1 VPDLQGL
8 TGLYVR
14 AVAASA
20 VVPVRKVLPGKTPSG
35 LPDTEQV
42 VEGLEI
48 RRDHLLAYQRV
59 CAFRV
64 RDVLPATYVHQLA
77 FPLALRIMTD
87 RSFPFPAMGLVHLDN
102 EVSQLRELD
111 ASETLTLRVRAANL
125 TDHPKGRTFDI
136 LAEAAVGEEVPW
148 RSTSTY
154 LHKSG
159 GGGEKR
165 SREDETPPPAPQA
178 IWSVPGD
185 IGRRYAAV
193 TGDRNPI
200 HLHPV
205 TAKAFGMRRPI
216 AHGMWVKA
224 RCLAAL
230 ESLLP
235 PAYTAAVRFKAP
247 LGLPS
252 RVAFTSQPQDGG
264 RAFSVRSA
272 SAGRPH
278 LEGTVRPTV
287 G

>member
-1 VPDLQGL
+1 MPDLPGL

-20 VVPVRKVLPGKTPSG
+20 VVPVRKVLPGRSPTG
-35 LPDTEQV
+35 LPDTEEV
-42 VEGLEI
+42 VEGLEV
-48 RRDHLLAYQRV
+48 RREHLLAYQRV
-59 CAFRV
+59 CGFRV

-77 FPLALRIMTD
+77 FPLALRIMTSG
-87 RSFPFPAMGLVHLDN
+87 SFPFPAMGLVHLDN

-111 ASETLTLRVRAANL
+111 AAETLTLRVRAENL

-136 LAEAAVGEEVPW
+136 VAEAEVGQETPW

-154 LHKSG
+154 LHKG
-159 GGGEKR
+159 GGSGEKR
-165 SREDETPPPAPQA
+165 SREDDAPPPAPQA
-178 IWSVPGD
+178 IWKVPGD
-185 IGRRYAAV
+185 IGRRYAGV

-252 RVAFTSQPQDGG
+252 TVAFSSRPEDGG
-264 RAFSVRSA
+264 RAFSVRSV
-272 SAGRPH
+272 SSGRPH